1 LHSADGKE
9 AENANKEGKEI
20 RTLQVKEEIQQ
31 IRSLYPHAPHTAQ
44 ASQICRNQRKEAQGE
59 TLMPTQLDNIE
70 NDVREIKQDVK
81 QLKERVLTLEVT
93 DKIRQ
98 NMKTIKNQWV
108 VIIIGFAAIGVALI
122 KLMIA

>member
-1 LHSADGKE
+1 
-9 AENANKEGKEI
+9 
-20 RTLQVKEEIQQ
+20 
-31 IRSLYPHAPHTAQ
+31 
-44 ASQICRNQRKEAQGE
+44 
-59 TLMPTQLDNIE
+59 MPTQLDNIE
-70 NDVREIKQDVK
+70 NDVHEIKQDVK

-108 VIIIGFAAIGVALI
+108 VIVIGFAAIGVALI

>member
-1 LHSADGKE
+1 
-9 AENANKEGKEI
+9 
-20 RTLQVKEEIQQ
+20 
-31 IRSLYPHAPHTAQ
+31 
-44 ASQICRNQRKEAQGE
+44 
-59 TLMPTQLDNIE
+59 MPTQLDNIE
-70 NDVREIKQDVK
+70 KDVHEIKQDVK

>member
-1 LHSADGKE
+1 
-9 AENANKEGKEI
+9 
-20 RTLQVKEEIQQ
+20 
-31 IRSLYPHAPHTAQ
+31 
-44 ASQICRNQRKEAQGE
+44 
-59 TLMPTQLDNIE
+59 MPTQLDNIE
-70 NDVREIKQDVK
+70 SDVHEIKQDVK
-81 QLKERVLTLEVT
+81 QLKDRVLTLEVT

>member
-1 LHSADGKE
+1 
-9 AENANKEGKEI
+9 
-20 RTLQVKEEIQQ
+20 
-31 IRSLYPHAPHTAQ
+31 
-44 ASQICRNQRKEAQGE
+44 
-59 TLMPTQLDNIE
+59 MPTQLDNIE
-70 NDVREIKQDVK
+70 NDVHEIKQDVK

-98 NMKTIKNQWV
+98 NMKTLKNQWV

>member
-1 LHSADGKE
+1 
-9 AENANKEGKEI
+9 
-20 RTLQVKEEIQQ
+20 
-31 IRSLYPHAPHTAQ
+31 
-44 ASQICRNQRKEAQGE
+44 
-59 TLMPTQLDNIE
+59 MPTQLDNIE
-70 NDVREIKQDVK
+70 NDVHEIKQDVK